1 MKESLIAGGVMV
13 VSVTF
18 ALLIA
23 AQFGAFDGIQVFGGA
38 GGVGA
43 RECTVSTVEAATVG
57 DDVSSTILAEYSN
70 RAWAIIEQPTNATN
84 TVSVSFDEGAA
95 ATVNG
100 GVQLTPATTTSSKQ
114 ATEPFGLNTDFAYT
128 GAVTGI
134 TSTGSTT
141 VRITECRY

>member
-1 MKESLIAGGVMV
+1 MKDK
-13 VSVTF
+13 
-18 ALLIA
+18 LLISFIITTIVA
-23 AQFGAFDGIQVFGGA
+23 IAITMYLIFISIFNVGTFGGA

-43 RECTVSTVEAATVG
+43 RECTVSTVAAATVG
-57 DDVSSTILAEYSN
+57 DDISSTLLAEYTN
-70 RAWAIIEQPTNATN
+70 RAWAIIEQPINATN

-100 GVQLTPATTTSSKQ
+100 GVQLTSATTTSPKQ
-114 ATEPFGLNTDFAYT
+114 ATEPFGLNTDFSYT